1 MAIQEASS
9 LLCAH
14 SRTHFLNAYNY
25 KADIVFAQASKDR
38 HAFGV
43 KRPWMAK
50 EFRGWEALDF
60 PHGDVCPR
68 YSRTPGLLE
77 ARI

>member
-1 MAIQEASS
+1 
-9 LLCAH
+9 
-14 SRTHFLNAYNY
+14 
-25 KADIVFAQASKDR
+25 
-38 HAFGV
+38 
-43 KRPWMAK
+43 MAK